1 MPRHA
6 LLHVHEGVLLVVP
19 LLRGC
24 EGVLLLIAEE
34 AAALLIVIGE
44 AATLLDKGG
53 RGTPY
58 CLVIVGEAAA
68 LLIVGEAAALLIM
81 RDRRAP

>member
-19 LLRGC
+19 LLLGC

-44 AATLLDKGG
+44 AAALL
-53 RGTPY
+53 T
-58 CLVIVGEAAA
+58 IVGEAAA
-68 LLIVGEAAALLIM
+68 LS
-81 RDRRAP
+81 